1 MPGPSLVESR
11 LWESVTAPP
20 ADGDDVA
27 ITAGAAP
34 LRTNVL
40 QKLYARESYLFNG
53 PFHGFVDPNYQAD
66 ITASGTNRTWVLRSV
81 KRLALTRDDGSG
93 TIDAFSVS
101 SGAPKSVS
109 IGALGT
115 NDEYFV
121 YAHNAA
127 GVLTLEVSGT
137 LPDGAL
143 AFKSGDTTRVYLGS
157 FLTDGAGRA
166 VPQVQCGRRYRVL
179 AGHSSITGT
188 PLLCGATAADGVL
201 AVAARAPSTAKSGHF
216 ALTAGKNAAP
226 TASRAVGIG
235 AVGTNAG
242 ALLIR
247 VENAETWIY
256 RTAAVDLPIIGGQIE
271 ISTSKQSELFAEA
284 SCLGWEE

>member
-1 MPGPSLVESR
+1 MAGPSLVESR

-34 LRTNVL
+34 LRPNVL
-40 QKLYARESYLFNG
+40 QKLYARDSFLFNG
-53 PFHGFVDPNYQAD
+53 PFHGFVDLAYQAD
-66 ITASGTNRTWVLRSV
+66 ITASGTNRTWTLRSV
-81 KRLALTRDDGSG
+81 KRIAITRDDGSG
-93 TIDAFSVS
+93 VIDAFSVS

-109 IGALGT
+109 ISALGA

-143 AFKSGDTTRVYLGS
+143 AFKSGDATRVYLGS
-157 FLTDGAGRA
+157 FRTDAAGRA

-179 AGHSSITGT
+179 AGHPGITGT
-188 PLLCGATAADGVL
+188 PLLCGATTADGVI

-216 ALTAGKNAAP
+216 ALTAGKNSTP
-226 TASRAVGIG
+226 TVVHYVGIG
-235 AVGTNAG
+235 AVGTNAL
-242 ALLIR
+242 ALLIH
-247 VENAETWIY
+247 VQNAEVWIY
-256 RTAAVDLPIIGGQIE
+256 RSAAVDLPIIGQQIE
-271 ISTSKQSELFAEA
+271 IATGKQSETFAEA

>member
-53 PFHGFVDPNYQAD
+53 PFHGFVDPAYQAD
-66 ITASGTNRTWVLRSV
+66 ITASGTNRTWTLRAA
-81 KRLALTRDDGSG
+81 KRISITRDDASG
-93 TIDAFSVS
+93 IIDTFVVGGTPVSVAIGVL
-101 SGAPKSVS
+101 GA
-109 IGALGT
+109 
-115 NDEYFV
+115 NDEAFV
-121 YAHNAA
+121 YAYNNA
-127 GVLTLEVSGT
+127 GVLALEVSST
-137 LPDGAL
+137 LPEPSLD
-143 AFKSGDTTRVYLGS
+143 FKDSDTTRVYLGS
-157 FLTDGAGRA
+157 FRTDGAGRA

-179 AGHSSITGT
+179 AGHSGITGT
-188 PLLCGATAADGVL
+188 PLVCGATAADGVL

-216 ALTAGKNAAP
+216 ALTAGKNAPP
-226 TASRAVGIG
+226 TGTRAVGIG

-247 VENAETWIY
+247 VENAEVWIY

-271 ISTSKQSELFAEA
+271 ISTSKQSEMFAEA

>member
-27 ITAGAAP
+27 ITAGTGP
-34 LRTNVL
+34 LRPNVL

-53 PFHGFVDPNYQAD
+53 PFHGFVDPAYQAD
-66 ITASGTNRTWVLRSV
+66 ITASGTNRTWTLRTA
-81 KRLALTRDDGSG
+81 KRLSITRDDTSG
-93 TIDAFSVS
+93 IIDTFVVGGTPVSVAIGVL
-101 SGAPKSVS
+101 GA
-109 IGALGT
+109 
-115 NDEYFV
+115 NDEAFV
-121 YAHNAA
+121 YAYNDA
-127 GVLTLEVSGT
+127 GTLKLEVSGT
-137 LPDGAL
+137 LPEPSLD
-143 AFKSGDTTRVYLGS
+143 FKDSDTTRVYLGS
-157 FLTDGAGRA
+157 FRTDGAGRA

-179 AGHSSITGT
+179 AGHSGITGT
-188 PLLCGATAADGVL
+188 PLLCGSTTADGVL

-247 VENAETWIY
+247 VENAEVWIY

-271 ISTSKQSELFAEA
+271 ISTSKVSELFAEA